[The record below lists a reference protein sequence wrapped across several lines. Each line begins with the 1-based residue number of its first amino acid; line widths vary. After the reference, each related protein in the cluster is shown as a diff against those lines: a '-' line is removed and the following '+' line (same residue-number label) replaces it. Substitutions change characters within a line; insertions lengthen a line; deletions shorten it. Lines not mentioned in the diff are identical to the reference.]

1 MWFSLKGLCQ
11 SINFLLAMKKSVQYL
26 FKAFIPSILILT
38 EFLLRK
44 MSTRGTKVVRELEF
58 PGKNGRIEYRQ

>member
-1 MWFSLKGLCQ
+1 
-11 SINFLLAMKKSVQYL
+11 MKKSVQYL